1 LLYRDGMAGWLRGH
15 WDWVGAVCGA
25 LLGLFDYGLFL
36 LMGQEELSPRPERFA
51 MGLAVVFGLMGFFVG
66 RLALARQ
73 RSARDAETI
82 QRQLGALEAA
92 QRSLVQQEKLAAVG
106 RLAAGVAH
114 EVRNPLGVI
123 RASASMVQESFD
135 AGEDRHRACQF
146 ICDESDRLNSLITT
160 LLTFSRPSEPNWSRV
175 SLDDVVDRALQLA
188 AEPLRERRV
197 RVERENGGAGAHAH
211 ELRADPDLLAQVVL
225 DLVLNAAEAVADCGR
240 VVVRTGEV
248 DGRVSVEVA
257 DAGPGVAPEH
267 AAQLFEPFF
276 TTKARGTGLGLAMAR
291 RIAETHAGTLELAA
305 GCGAGADGAGACFR
319 LSVPRDPTA
328 EVPP

>member
-1 LLYRDGMAGWLRGH
+1 MLYRDGMAGWLRRH

-36 LMGQEELSPRPERFA
+36 LMGQEEFSPRPERFA

-82 QRQLGALEAA
+82 QRQLGELEAA

-114 EVRNPLGVI
+114 EVRNPLGVM

-135 AGEDRHRACQF
+135 AGDERHRACQF

-160 LLTFSRPSEPNWSRV
+160 LLTFSRPTEPNWSRV
-175 SLDDVVDRALQLA
+175 SLDDVVERALRLA

-197 RVERENGGAGAHAH
+197 RVERESGGAGRAP

-225 DLVLNAAEAVADCGR
+225 DLVLNAAEAVADSGR
-240 VVVRTGEV
+240 VVLRTGEV

-257 DAGPGVAPEH
+257 DDGPGVAPEN

-291 RIAETHAGTLELAA
+291 RIAETHTGTLELAA
-305 GCGAGADGAGACFR
+305 GRGAGADGAGACFR